1 MHIFDKLLNL
11 WFLQIVY
18 TVADRAS
25 ITVRQIP
32 VNETKAEGAN
42 VSIYCTYPIF
52 AQNAVV
58 AVYWWKGG
66 QEGYIDPTADRRMSI
81 ITTQQGSAEFHI
93 FDLRFGDSGI
103 FYCGVRDWTGTISKG
118 NGTNVIVHVPP
129 APLKI
134 TEVNAPSVALT
145 CTTAAFFP
153 KDYELIWY
161 KNEVEITS
169 GMHTTQMQNKE
180 GLYLVSSSLNVT
192 ESWSVYTCQVFHES
206 MKAPASE
213 SYRIGLGSREKFI
226 LILTGALAACGA
238 IILVLL
244 LLMRRCRVDRT
255 EAAENDENLSRYLEN
270 QASEIQDIGS
280 PSYADLDFR
289 RDNKNK
295 EVRSEAELTN
305 ALIIQG
311 TEDKLM
317 YACVNLAAS
326 QKNARRV
333 QKTHGTEYAGIKI
346 KEKARK
352 LETKRAPY
360 SD

>member
-1 MHIFDKLLNL
+1 MQKFDLLQYFL
-11 WFLQIVY
+11 VLQITY

-25 ITVRQIP
+25 FTVNQIP
-32 VNETKAEGAN
+32 EQVTKAEGEN

-52 AQNAVV
+52 AQNSLVD
-58 AVYWWKGG
+58 VYWRKGE
-66 QEGYIDPTADRRMSI
+66 QKQFIDATADRRMRI
-81 ITTQQGSAEFHI
+81 ITSEQGSAEFHI
-93 FDLRFGDSGI
+93 LGVSFGDSGI
-103 FYCGVRDWTGTISKG
+103 YYCSVSDWTRKFSNG
-118 NGTNVIVHVPP
+118 NGTSVIVHVPP
-129 APLKI
+129 VPLKI
-134 TEVNAPSVALT
+134 TEENSPSVALT
-145 CTTAAFFP
+145 CTTTAFFP
-153 KDYELIWY
+153 KNYELIWY
-161 KNEVEITS
+161 KNEMEITS
-169 GMHTTQMQNKE
+169 GIHTTQKQNEE

-206 MKAPASE
+206 MRAPISE
-213 SYRIGLGSREKFI
+213 YYRIRLGSRDKFI

>member
-1 MHIFDKLLNL
+1 MQKFDLLQYFL
-11 WFLQIVY
+11 VLQITY

-25 ITVRQIP
+25 FTVNQIP
-32 VNETKAEGAN
+32 EQVTKAEGEN

-52 AQNAVV
+52 AQNSLVD
-58 AVYWWKGG
+58 VYWRKGE
-66 QEGYIDPTADRRMSI
+66 QKQFIDATADRRMRI
-81 ITTQQGSAEFHI
+81 ITSEQGSAEFHI
-93 FDLRFGDSGI
+93 LGVSFGDSGI
-103 FYCGVRDWTGTISKG
+103 YYCSVSDWTRKFSNG
-118 NGTNVIVHVPP
+118 NGTSVIVH
-129 APLKI
+129 
-134 TEVNAPSVALT
+134 
-145 CTTAAFFP
+145 
-153 KDYELIWY
+153 
-161 KNEVEITS
+161 
-169 GMHTTQMQNKE
+169 
-180 GLYLVSSSLNVT
+180 
-192 ESWSVYTCQVFHES
+192 
-206 MKAPASE
+206 
-213 SYRIGLGSREKFI
+213 GSRDKFI